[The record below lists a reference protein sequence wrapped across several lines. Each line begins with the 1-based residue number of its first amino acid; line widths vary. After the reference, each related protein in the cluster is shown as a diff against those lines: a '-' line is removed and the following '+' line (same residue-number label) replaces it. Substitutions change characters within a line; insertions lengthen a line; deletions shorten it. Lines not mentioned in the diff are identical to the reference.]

1 MTNTYAFTQVQQV
14 HVGIDLCVGG
24 RHVTIIQHYGE
35 KADYESISR
44 KYMNK
49 IRKRKGLW
57 VDEKIVEHADKQ
69 RTITKNK

>member
-1 MTNTYAFTQVQQV
+1 MTQTHAISEVDV
-14 HVGIDLCVGG
+14 ACVGG
-24 RHVTIIQHYGE
+24 HVTTIKHYGE

>member
-1 MTNTYAFTQVQQV
+1 MIKGDPLWIPTTEEE
-14 HVGIDLCVGG
+14 
-24 RHVTIIQHYGE
+24 IQHFGE

-49 IRKRKGLW
+49 TRKRKGLW
-57 VDEKIVEHADKQ
+57 TDTKIVEFGDKQ

>member
-1 MTNTYAFTQVQQV
+1 MNFFS
-14 HVGIDLCVGG
+14 HWGLIDGDPLWIP
-24 RHVTIIQHYGE
+24 TTEEEIQHFGE
-35 KADYESISR
+35 KADYESTSR

-57 VDEKIVEHADKQ
+57 VDEKIVEFGDKQ

>member
-1 MTNTYAFTQVQQV
+1 MTL
-14 HVGIDLCVGG
+14 IK
-24 RHVTIIQHYGE
+24 HYGE